1 VDTIESLLPTRLS
14 SADIPD
20 LIAFLQGADLT
31 LSGLDSPGIRLWI
44 LRDRDG
50 VVRGSAGYELCST
63 GEHALVRSVAV
74 DAAWR
79 QRGLGLSFGQ
89 FALDRAAEE
98 GAERA
103 WLFSRRAG
111 AFWQRLGFAPA
122 DRTVLAQV
130 LADSHQVRMF
140 VASGQLDREVAWS
153 RPLFQTRA
161 SPSRPLPT
169 VR

>member
-1 VDTIESLLPTRLS
+1 MQSLLPTRLS
-14 SADIPD
+14 PADIPD
-20 LIAFLQGADLT
+20 LTAFLEGADLT

-50 VVRGSAGYELCST
+50 VVRGSTGYEICST

-74 DAAWR
+74 DTRWR

-89 FALDRAAEE
+89 FALDRATEE

-103 WLFSRRAG
+103 WLFSRRSG

-140 VASGQLDREVAWS
+140 IASGQFDREVAWS
-153 RPLFQTRA
+153 RPLCQT
-161 SPSRPLPT
+161 
-169 VR
+169 